1 MFESLEGIFDDLSF
15 SINDIRRV
23 LTDEEIPIIKMS
35 HFDTGRKRSFYSTP
49 NSMFTRIKA
58 LHQGADSSLP
68 EEVDYQGDKYVLVD
82 RSRAN
87 LQIFRIIPLHEKTER
102 LMDTQ
107 YMFALYVP
115 SEKAYFIPEWGLGQ
129 Q

>member
-1 MFESLEGIFDDLSF
+1 
-15 SINDIRRV
+15 
-23 LTDEEIPIIKMS
+23 
-35 HFDTGRKRSFYSTP
+35 
-49 NSMFTRIKA
+49 MFTRIKA
-58 LHQGADSSLP
+58 LHQGADSSVP